1 MSDWKTKQ
9 YEIKLKVSDKDIE
22 ILQDL
27 TSDMKF
33 LGNKEIPLLKKI
45 RQAFHKEVIRQE
57 KEKDIKNR
65 IKK

>member
-1 MSDWKTKQ
+1 MSKWKTKQ

-22 ILQDL
+22 ILKDL
-27 TSDMKF
+27 ADDMKIF
-33 LGNKEIPLLKKI
+33 GNGELAILKKL

-65 IKK
+65 VK